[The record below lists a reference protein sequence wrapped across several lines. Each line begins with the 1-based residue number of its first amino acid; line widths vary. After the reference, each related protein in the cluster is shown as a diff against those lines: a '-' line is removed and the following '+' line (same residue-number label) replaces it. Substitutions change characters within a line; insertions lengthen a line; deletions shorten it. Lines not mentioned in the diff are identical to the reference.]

1 MLHKVSELCEKIK
14 SLKKLSDML
23 YKLKYQSPKSKER
36 DIQVDNLI
44 TDIQSMCRLVS
55 NDKNKYKK

>member
-1 MLHKVSELCEKIK
+1 MLHKVSELISKIE
-14 SLKKLSDML
+14 SIRKLADML

-44 TDIQSMCRLVS
+44 TDIQLMCKLIA
-55 NDKNKYKK
+55 NDKTKYKK